1 MSDEQKKENKNT
13 NSEAEKI
20 QAANAA
26 RAVSENENDNVS
38 PSRGEIRGEPGYK
51 PGGSNT
57 SASGSGMR
65 HKLGVTGS
73 DLDGQ
78 VTDQ

>member
-1 MSDEQKKENKNT
+1 MSDKQNKDTKNT

-26 RAVSENENDNVS
+26 RPVSDNEPDNVS

-51 PGGSNT
+51 PGGAN
-57 SASGSGMR
+57 SASGSGLR
-65 HKLGVTGS
+65 HKMGVTGS
-73 DLDGQ
+73 DSDGQ